1 MEDLMRACSLI
12 LILAVT
18 AAIRLSAQWPAGV
31 TSGARVQVRLP
42 ELQYQLAGPR
52 GQLLRGRIN
61 GLSADTLYLSVT
73 DSLGPLPIP
82 RRMIDRLQLSKGVPS
97 RLNNALRG
105 GLIAGIGTALLS
117 VGLNELHDEP
127 DNDTSAGT
135 AALVGG
141 AVGFAV
147 GGITG
152 AIWPAERWKR
162 VRLPADD

>member
-1 MEDLMRACSLI
+1 VRTYAFVFTLTVALGSGL
-12 LILAVT
+12 T
-18 AAIRLSAQWPAGV
+18 AQWPEGV
-31 TSGARVQVRLP
+31 AAGARVQVRLP

-52 GQLLRGRIN
+52 GQLLRGRIT

-82 RRMIDRLQLSKGVPS
+82 RLMIDRLQLSKGVPS

-105 GLIAGIGTALLS
+105 GLITGIGTALLS
-117 VGLNELHDEP
+117 VALNELHDEP

-141 AVGFAV
+141 AVGLAV
-147 GGITG
+147 GGVTG